1 VILIKIFVVCLFAGA
16 WWRSKISRTAEPSD
30 FFFIS
35 FLVIYVPGFLGNP
48 SGNSSYNG
56 LALSPLAAHN
66 AEIGLSLAMVAGAVL
81 LIMRREVELRVPFLS
96 PLPSRQLSSR
106 RHASVSFITALISIL
121 LALAL
126 AFDAS
131 YREYKD
137 YVLQFFSMQLSGV
150 AYRFIRVYW
159 FSDSFVVNSLL
170 ERARYTVFPILYV
183 LSISYLVARGRILAS
198 VFCAALFFFLLPA
211 SLSKLPLVIYAG
223 YLLTL
228 CLTRYPKLLTTGWLV
243 VMGCLASVLLI
254 AGLSLLYHFQYA
266 GSVAAGKVFPV
277 DLAFQRLWGEPY
289 SIVVR
294 YYETYPK
301 ILPFTGWDGISLF
314 ARLAGHDARMP
325 DIEVPNVILGPDTGS
340 NPAVFFLAGY
350 AAFEQAGLTVCAFA
364 GFVGLWLIDIIG
376 RKLRFGVMRAAYVAI
391 MGVNTLFLNQI
402 ALHTALLTYGLGLI
416 PLVLLA
422 VDLALRYTEGPAAVR
437 GGGQ

>member
-1 VILIKIFVVCLFAGA
+1 MILIKIFVVCLFAGA
-16 WWRSKISRTAEPSD
+16 WWRSKISRTVEPSD

-48 SGNSSYNG
+48 SGNSAYNQ
-56 LALSPLAAHN
+56 LALSPLSAHN
-66 AEIGLSLAMVAGAVL
+66 AEIGLSLAMMAGTLL
-81 LIMRREVELRVPFLS
+81 LIMRREVERRVPFLS
-96 PLPSRQLSSR
+96 PSPGRQISSR
-106 RHASVSFITALISIL
+106 RHASVSIIAISL
-121 LALAL
+121 SVFLVLAL

-137 YVLQFFSMQLSGV
+137 YVLQFFSMRLSGR

-159 FSDSFVVNSLL
+159 FFDSFVVNSLL

-198 VFCAALFFFLLPA
+198 ILCAALFFLLLPA

-243 VMGCLASVLLI
+243 VMGCLASMLLI

-325 DIEVPNVILGPDTGS
+325 DLEVPNVILGPDAGS

-350 AAFEQAGLTVCAFA
+350 AAFGQLGLAVCAFA
-364 GFVGLWLIDIIG
+364 GFAGLWLIDIIG
-376 RKLRFGVMRAAYVAI
+376 RKLHFGVVRAAYIAVV
-391 MGVNTLFLNQI
+391 GVNILFLNQI
-402 ALHTALLTYGLGLI
+402 ALQTALLTYGLGLI
-416 PLVLLA
+416 PLALLV
-422 VDLALRYTEGPAAVR
+422 VDLALRYTEGSATVR
-437 GGGQ
+437 AG